1 MPRPRIKLRDK
12 LVGLRHPR
20 GKLSR
25 NSRGVKI
32 ADSEETAGEPSTC
45 RNYSSPNSA
54 EINKAREALKLSL
67 LELRA
72 AVKDPLPEALRVAEA
87 ISKGARQDRQHD
99 PAKGSDGRSKVLIID
114 AAGAVQSSGGNV
126 NNVPKPSIME
136 RNSSARTYEVK
147 ACNFFTYS
155 S

>member
-1 MPRPRIKLRDK
+1 MSKPRIKLRDK

-20 GKLSR
+20 GLSR
-25 NSRGVKI
+25 KSRGVKI
-32 ADSEETAGEPSTC
+32 ADSEETAGGPSTC
-45 RNYSSPNSA
+45 MNSSSPRSE

-67 LELRA
+67 LQLRA

-87 ISKGARQDRQHD
+87 ISKEARQDKQHD
-99 PAKGSDGRSKVLIID
+99 PAEGNDGRPEVLVVD
-114 AAGAVQSSGGNV
+114 AVVAVQSSGGNV
-126 NNVPKPSIME
+126 NNVPKPSLME